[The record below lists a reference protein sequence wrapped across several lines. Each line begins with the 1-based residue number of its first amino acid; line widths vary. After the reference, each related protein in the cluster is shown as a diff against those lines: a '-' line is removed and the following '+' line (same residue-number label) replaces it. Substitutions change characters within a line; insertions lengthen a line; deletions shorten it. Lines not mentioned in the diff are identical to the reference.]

1 MINITNRLFLQQK
14 GDQMEEFVPVLK
26 RTKLFSGV
34 GDDDI
39 KAMLSCLGA
48 RLLTY
53 KKGEYVLR
61 QGEHLSDI
69 LVLVEGSL
77 HIQRDD
83 YWGNRSIL
91 GHIGVGEIFGEA
103 YVAPESGTLLNDVI
117 AVEDSSV
124 YFFDVK
130 RVISTCTSACR
141 FHTMVV
147 QNLFYAISDKNR
159 GLVQKLDH
167 MSRRTTRE
175 KLLAYLSEEAQRQN
189 SASITIPFNRQQLAD
204 YLSVDRS
211 AMSNELSRMRDE
223 GLLEFEK
230 NRFRLF

>member
-1 MINITNRLFLQQK
+1 MK
-14 GDQMEEFVPVLK
+14 DFVPVLK
-26 RTKLFSGV
+26 KTKLFSGV
-34 GDDDI
+34 GDEEI
-39 KAMLSCLGA
+39 STMLSCLGA
-48 RLLTY
+48 SLFTY
-53 KKGEYVLR
+53 KKGDYVLR

-91 GHIGVGEIFGEA
+91 GHIGIGEIFGEA
-103 YVAPESGTLLNDVI
+103 YAAPDSGTLLNDVI
-117 AVEDSSV
+117 AVEDSAV

-130 RVISTCTSACR
+130 RVISTCSSACR

-147 QNLFYAISDKNR
+147 QNLFFAISEKNR
-159 GLVQKLDH
+159 TLVQKLDYL
-167 MSRRTTRE
+167 SRRTTRE
-175 KLLAYLSEEAQRQN
+175 KLISYLSEEAKKQN
-189 SASITIPFNRQQLAD
+189 SPRITIPFNRQQLAD

-211 AMSNELSRMRDE
+211 AMSSELGRMRDE

>member
-1 MINITNRLFLQQK
+1 MK
-14 GDQMEEFVPVLK
+14 EFIPVLK

-39 KAMLSCLGA
+39 STMLTCLGA

-53 KKGEYVLR
+53 KKGEHVLR

-69 LVLVEGSL
+69 LVLAEGSL

-117 AVEDSSV
+117 AVEDSAV
-124 YFFDVK
+124 FFFDVK
-130 RVISTCTSACR
+130 RVISTCSSACR

-147 QNLFYAISDKNR
+147 QNLFFAISEKNR
-159 GLVQKLDH
+159 GLVQKLDY

-175 KLLAYLSEEAQRQN
+175 KLLSYLSEEAKKQN
-189 SASITIPFNRQQLAD
+189 SASITLPFNRQQLAD

-211 AMSNELSRMRDE
+211 AMSNELCKMRDE
-223 GLLEFEK
+223 GLLELEK